1 MVSEGNDTYVNV
13 DNYVELVDFSIFLL
27 KKMTRPM
34 TALFSRESC
43 YLQGF
48 NHVMLVEAGSL

>member
-1 MVSEGNDTYVNV
+1 MCVHV